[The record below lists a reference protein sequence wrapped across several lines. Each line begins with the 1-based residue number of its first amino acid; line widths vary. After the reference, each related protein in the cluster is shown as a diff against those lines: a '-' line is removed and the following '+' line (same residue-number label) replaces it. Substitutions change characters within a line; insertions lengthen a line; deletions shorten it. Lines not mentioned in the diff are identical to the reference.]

1 MENLC
6 SEDAR
11 ENSQR
16 SSWDFPKSK
25 NDCVARGM
33 ARRGEGMRKEHPS
46 GLAMGTW
53 RRRGGRVTSGL
64 GSWRT
69 CL

>member
-25 NDCVARGM
+25 NDCVAQGM

-46 GLAMGTW
+46 GLAMGT
-53 RRRGGRVTSGL
+53 
-64 GSWRT
+64 
-69 CL
+69 